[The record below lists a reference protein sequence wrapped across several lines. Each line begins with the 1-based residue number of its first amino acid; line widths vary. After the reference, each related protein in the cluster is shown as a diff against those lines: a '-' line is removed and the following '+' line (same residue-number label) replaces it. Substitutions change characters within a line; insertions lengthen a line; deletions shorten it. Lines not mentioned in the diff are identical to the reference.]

1 MTDILLIH
9 GALGAGEQLAP
20 LAPHLG
26 GSRRVHTVELPGHG
40 ATSFDGTF
48 SIPAFVDSVADFLS
62 ASGIEAVS
70 IFGYSMGGYIAL
82 ALAARSPE
90 RVRAVATLGTKLDW
104 SPEIARRETS
114 RLDAT
119 TIRAKVPRFAE
130 ALEVRHRAAGGWE
143 TLLARTSA
151 LMTALGD
158 APAIDASTL
167 ATIACPTRLMVG
179 DRDATVSV
187 DETRDA
193 ARRLARGEL
202 AVLPATPHPFEQVR
216 VPLLATLLAEFFDAV
231 G

>member
-1 MTDILLIH
+1 M
-9 GALGAGEQLAP
+9 
-20 LAPHLG
+20 
-26 GSRRVHTVELPGHG
+26 
-40 ATSFDGTF
+40 
-48 SIPAFVDSVADFLS
+48 
-62 ASGIEAVS
+62 
-70 IFGYSMGGYIAL
+70 
-82 ALAARSPE
+82 
-90 RVRAVATLGTKLDW
+90 
-104 SPEIARRETS
+104 
-114 RLDAT
+114 
-119 TIRAKVPRFAE
+119 PRFAE

-179 DRDATVSV
+179 DRDATMSV